1 MPLSVAGP
9 RGNRIGYTAGGTIQD
24 NIPARPERY
33 SLLKQPLV
41 IAATLMAVCSN
52 PAAARPYP
60 GVSGLAASADSAK
73 TAATNPAGITRFTQ
87 RAAAAELMWF
97 SSESDWESQFS
108 NSSREFNSKD
118 SGDTFVPRV
127 FYLQPVSDN
136 FSASFTFL
144 GAGFSDDLGDWPGRY
159 FLKSYDST
167 RVSAFPSLAYR
178 IDDQWSVAGSVAIT
192 YSSFEQERAVRNIFD
207 PGFGD
212 GKSELETDGIDFGFG
227 LSTLYQHSATTR
239 LGLTYQSEV
248 DSSQDADSEFS
259 GLGPNTERVMTR
271 LGLIGADIRVESTS
285 PQSVLA
291 GIYHEFANNHAVTV
305 DVSWVD
311 FSEFRLSEYY
321 FNGTSFAI
329 NDTDYND
336 VYAVSTSY
344 TWPVSPR
351 WMLGVS
357 ALATNQMIDDDER
370 DITFRLD
377 SVWSVGAAAE
387 WQWTDSRSVKMS
399 LSYLDLGDAPA
410 TTPAIPGVGSLE
422 GEFKSRDAILLQV
435 GVTWGSL

>member
-9 RGNRIGYTAGGTIQD
+9 RGNRIGYTAEGTIED
-24 NIPARPERY
+24 HIPTRPERF

-248 DSSQDADSEFS
+248 DPSQDADSEFS
-259 GLGPNTERVMTR
+259 GLGPNTESGDDTTGTHRRGYPRGEHLAAIGSGGNLPRVR
-271 LGLIGADIRVESTS
+271 EQPRRHGRCVLGGFQRIPAVRVLLQRRH
-285 PQSVLA
+285 P
-291 GIYHEFANNHAVTV
+291 
-305 DVSWVD
+305 
-311 FSEFRLSEYY
+311 
-321 FNGTSFAI
+321 
-329 NDTDYND
+329 
-336 VYAVSTSY
+336 
-344 TWPVSPR
+344 
-351 WMLGVS
+351 
-357 ALATNQMIDDDER
+357 
-370 DITFRLD
+370 
-377 SVWSVGAAAE
+377 
-387 WQWTDSRSVKMS
+387 S
-399 LSYLDLGDAPA
+399 LSTTRTTTTFTPYPPA
-410 TTPAIPGVGSLE
+410 TPGRCRRAGC
-422 GEFKSRDAILLQV
+422 
-435 GVTWGSL
+435 WGCPPWQPTR